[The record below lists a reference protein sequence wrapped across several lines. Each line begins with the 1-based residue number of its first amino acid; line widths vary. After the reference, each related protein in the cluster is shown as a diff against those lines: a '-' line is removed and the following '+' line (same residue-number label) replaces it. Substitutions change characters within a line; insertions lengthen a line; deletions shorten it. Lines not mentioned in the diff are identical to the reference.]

1 VTGDPVDESLQQ
13 RINRLCHNLK
23 ADSPHRIHVLSTMFR
38 LLKEALAA
46 PTQPQTSQAR
56 RTSAT
61 TATPD
66 PPGKRVSVSGPSETT
81 AAEDESIREV
91 KKDAKEEDWE
101 VKRTIGAI
109 RDWTERQRPNRA
121 LDLAQIETVIASSFD
136 NDTSSLTS
144 FPGSSSP
151 SSSP

>member
-1 VTGDPVDESLQQ
+1 
-13 RINRLCHNLK
+13 
-23 ADSPHRIHVLSTMFR
+23 MFR

-46 PTQPQTSQAR
+46 PVQPQPSQAR

-66 PPGKRVSVSGPSETT
+66 PPGKRVSVSAPSETT

-101 VKRTIGAI
+101 VKRTIGTI
-109 RDWTERQRPNRA
+109 RDWTERQRPNLV
-121 LDLAQIETVIASSFD
+121 LDLSQIETVITLSFVG
-136 NDTSSLTS
+136 DTPSLTP
-144 FPGSSSP
+144 FPGSSSL